1 MPSIG
6 LGEILLIAIVALLIL
21 GPQELPHAMRQ
32 LGLLLSHLKKNA
44 RVLTHELLDVKK
56 DEDQT

>member
-6 LGEILLIAIVALLIL
+6 LGEMLLVAVVALVVI
-21 GPQELPHAMRQ
+21 GPHELPEAMRK
-32 LGLLLSHLKKNA
+32 LGVFLAHLKKNA
-44 RVLTHELLDVKK
+44 RVLTHEMLDVKK